1 MYLSQTGSIWS
12 LKPILMMLTSLQQA
26 AVGDSSLSQAPQG
39 PAQAHICASAPRA
52 VEREAGLPGRV
63 RSGVG

>member
-12 LKPILMMLTSLQQA
+12 LKPMLMMLTNLQQA
-26 AVGDSSLSQAPQG
+26 AVGDFSLSQCPQG
-39 PAQAHICASAPRA
+39 PAHAHIRALAPRA

-63 RSGVG
+63 RSGLG